1 MLKKILFIICFVGLG
16 LFVSEMLT
24 FDDKIVINTLT
35 YQITTTTS
43 FLLFL
48 FFIIFFVAV
57 LFFYIIFNLL
67 SPNIN
72 RINKN
77 KKKTENKFNE
87 YLNLMVEGFIYKNI
101 KNTTEA
107 RKILKKANRT
117 YKETN
122 LSKLLESQIFYI
134 EGKYKNA
141 EKSFKEIKDNNINL
155 DLLAYK
161 HYLKEA
167 EKQNNINDI
176 EKYAKY
182 ILNIESIDVDAIIN
196 LFKVY
201 ILKKQWIKAD
211 EILNKG
217 LKVGVFNK
225 HDNKNDI
232 LFLYTSIGKMFFDNQ
247 DYKQAKKYLR
257 KVYSLDKDYI
267 QAIILLIETYIA
279 LGKHSKAISIILKVW
294 KYNTNSRLAELYFSL
309 QKAKDKNSIDVAKK
323 LYKINHKSFES
334 NFILAR
340 AYYLNHI
347 YFKARKYAKIAD
359 GINETKDLYELMINI
374 EKEDNGSSAII
385 AALKNKM
392 LNLKN
397 PHWVCNICKR
407 EYYNWQPECNNC
419 KNLDSLKFNE

>member
-43 FLLFL
+43 FILLLFFVL
-48 FFIIFFVAV
+48 LFVFFI
-57 LFFYIIFNLL
+57 FFYMLFNIL

-87 YLNLMVEGFIYKNI
+87 YLNFIMEGLIYKNI
-101 KNTTEA
+101 RNINEA
-107 RKILKKANRT
+107 KKSLKKANKI

-122 LSKLLESQIFYI
+122 LSKFLESQIFYV
-134 EGKYKNA
+134 EEKYKNA
-141 EKSFKEIKDNNINL
+141 EKSFKEIKDSSINL
-155 DLLAYK
+155 NLITFK

-167 EKQNNINDI
+167 EKQNNVDDI
-176 EKYAKY
+176 EKYAKS
-182 ILNIESIDVDAIIN
+182 ILNIESIDIDAIIN

-217 LKVGVFNK
+217 LKIGVFNK
-225 HDNKNDI
+225 YDNKNDI

-257 KVYSLDKDYI
+257 KVYDLDKNYI
-267 QAIILLIETYIA
+267 QGIILLIETYIA
-279 LGKHSKAISIILKVW
+279 LGKHSKALSIILKVW

-359 GINETKDLYELMINI
+359 SINETKDLYELMINI

-385 AALKNKM
+385 VALKNKM

-419 KNLDSLKFNE
+419 KKINGIEFKE